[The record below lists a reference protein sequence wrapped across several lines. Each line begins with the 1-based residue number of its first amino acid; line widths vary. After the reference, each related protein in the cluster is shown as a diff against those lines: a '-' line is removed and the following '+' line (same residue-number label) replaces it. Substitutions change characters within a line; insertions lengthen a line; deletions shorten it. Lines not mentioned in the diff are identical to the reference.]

1 MIRII
6 ILIDILNKNNY
17 HSHAREGIRFLA
29 NYLNGVKPI
38 MNSFISK
45 LMMLF
50 MALILAGCGSGDNTP
65 PDADGDGVE
74 DSLDAFPNDPT
85 ETTDTD
91 GDGVGDNADAFPT
104 DASETTDS
112 DGDGVGDNADVFPHD
127 PSETTDTDGDS
138 VGDNGDN
145 CPAVANT
152 DQTDTD
158 ADGTGDE
165 CDADKDGDTLANE
178 VDNCPLVANVD
189 QMDSDVNGSGDACDP
204 MPTVYAYDNSAFPE
218 SDSSVSYTGQTAR
231 QVLIADM
238 AHYMQNILVEDTAVP
253 VEDKVAAM
261 SFFIYGT
268 DADVADTLIGTYI
281 KDSANV
287 TLKDSATYGDISTG
301 KNLHKKIAGG
311 DGEGGGETS
320 RLIDGE
326 FFGWDECSPT
336 LPIDLV
342 NHWIQKQAELA
353 SDGVATIV
361 VDATGAS
368 SAAHVN
374 VDAHGRNYRQLM
386 QKFLM
391 GAVNFSQGT
400 NDYFMT
406 NFIGTN
412 SEGINYIAAQ
422 DGTKSYTYA
431 EHKFDEGFGYYG
443 AARDGMDYTDL
454 EARAKSGRDEYK
466 NGYHDS
472 NGDGMIDLRS
482 EYFFG
487 HSQNCAKRDAGSAS
501 GPNPTDFST
510 EVMVPILAARQ
521 ILSNAANKANP
532 ELTEAE
538 NTKMQEH
545 IHHAS
550 VAWEKCI
557 AATAVHYV
565 NDVLNDIAEY
575 TNGAPASVGNF
586 ENVAKHWSE
595 LKGFALSLQFSPT
608 SPFRDEA
615 VTAVDLDD
623 LKMVLSLIGDAPVL
637 ADGSQN
643 GVPASGSAEDAVYA
657 YAGKLVKARSIMQDA
672 YGFSDHNTVTW

>member
-29 NYLNGVKPI
+29 NYFNGVKPI

-85 ETTDTD
+85 ETDDTD

-112 DGDGVGDNADVFPHD
+112 DGDGVGDNADVFPND

-152 DQTDTD
+152 DQIDTD

-326 FFGWDECSPT
+326 FFGWDEGSPT

-342 NHWIQKQAELA
+342 NHWIQKQLNLRQT
-353 SDGVATIV
+353 VQRQLQY
-361 VDATGAS
+361 ATGAS

-374 VDAHGRNYRQLM
+374 VDEHGRNYRQLM

-412 SEGINYIAAQ
+412 SEGINYVAAQ

-501 GPNPTDFST
+501 GPNPTDFSS
-510 EVMVPILAARQ
+510 EVMIPILAARQ

-586 ENVAKHWSE
+586 ENVAKHW
-595 LKGFALSLQFSPT
+595 L
-608 SPFRDEA
+608 
-615 VTAVDLDD
+615 
-623 LKMVLSLIGDAPVL
+623 
-637 ADGSQN
+637 N
-643 GVPASGSAEDAVYA
+643 
-657 YAGKLVKARSIMQDA
+657 
-672 YGFSDHNTVTW
+672 

>member
-1 MIRII
+1 M
-6 ILIDILNKNNY
+6 
-17 HSHAREGIRFLA
+17 
-29 NYLNGVKPI
+29 
-38 MNSFISK
+38 
-45 LMMLF
+45 
-50 MALILAGCGSGDNTP
+50 
-65 PDADGDGVE
+65 
-74 DSLDAFPNDPT
+74 
-85 ETTDTD
+85 
-91 GDGVGDNADAFPT
+91 
-104 DASETTDS
+104 
-112 DGDGVGDNADVFPHD
+112 
-127 PSETTDTDGDS
+127 
-138 VGDNGDN
+138 
-145 CPAVANT
+145 
-152 DQTDTD
+152 
-158 ADGTGDE
+158 
-165 CDADKDGDTLANE
+165 
-178 VDNCPLVANVD
+178 
-189 QMDSDVNGSGDACDP
+189 
-204 MPTVYAYDNSAFPE
+204 
-218 SDSSVSYTGQTAR
+218 
-231 QVLIADM
+231 
-238 AHYMQNILVEDTAVP
+238 
-253 VEDKVAAM
+253 
-261 SFFIYGT
+261 
-268 DADVADTLIGTYI
+268 
-281 KDSANV
+281 
-287 TLKDSATYGDISTG
+287 KDSATYGDISTG

-326 FFGWDECSPT
+326 FFGWDEGSPT

-412 SEGINYIAAQ
+412 SEGINYVAAQ

-657 YAGKLVKARSIMQDA
+657 YAGKLVKARSIMQEA